1 MHSKKTI
8 KCTSKRIDAL
18 KMEKIRR
25 YWTCFSTTRVLAPG
39 ASGNAMCV
47 ADTSGGMP
55 WMFAWFYGDSGMDKA
70 TDTTMVLLQQPD
82 LPQFSDVPASLSPS
96 GLAPRGKPDS
106 ELLSKVHKVPEIS

>member
-1 MHSKKTI
+1 MHSKKII
-8 KCTSKRIDAL
+8 KCTLKRIDAL
-18 KMEKIRR
+18 KMEKIWRD
-25 YWTCFSTTRVLAPG
+25 WTCFSATRVLAPG

-82 LPQFSDVPASLSPS
+82 VASVLRRASVAKPLRVS
-96 GLAPRGKPDS
+96 APRQAR
-106 ELLSKVHKVPEIS
+106 